1 MKLLQAI
8 FLILSLAAMPVAA
21 QTAAPQAA
29 KPAAAAG
36 DSPALW
42 RIAGP
47 KGQVHLFGSF
57 HLLPPNVS
65 WRTPAVMRALDRAG
79 TVIFETDLVQSK
91 KSEVMQPLLLEH
103 GTLRDETLEKIL
115 PEKVY
120 ADFQQVAESLK
131 LPVAQLAPMR
141 PWLASV
147 LLGVQF
153 IISQGYDPTKGV
165 DQQVLAYAQQRKKK
179 LGHLESAE
187 SQVRIFGDLPR
198 AQEIELLEVTLRQ
211 IRELPRLLDD
221 LLAAY
226 RKGDIAALE
235 RTLNLGLDELPALR
249 NRILGDRHE
258 KWLPQIEKLI
268 AQGGNHFIVV
278 GAAHLAGPDSLVT
291 MLRAKGVTVEG
302 P

>member
-1 MKLLQAI
+1 
-8 FLILSLAAMPVAA
+8 
-21 QTAAPQAA
+21 
-29 KPAAAAG
+29 
-36 DSPALW
+36 
-42 RIAGP
+42 
-47 KGQVHLFGSF
+47 
-57 HLLPPNVS
+57 VS